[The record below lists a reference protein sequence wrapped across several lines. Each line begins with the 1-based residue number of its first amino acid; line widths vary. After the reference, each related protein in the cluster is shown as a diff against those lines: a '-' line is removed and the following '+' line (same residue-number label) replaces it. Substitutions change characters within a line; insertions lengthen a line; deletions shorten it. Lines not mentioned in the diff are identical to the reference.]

1 MPANNRGGG
10 YGGRGRY
17 QQNQR
22 EEFRLSD
29 GYLKNG
35 YFNDTPTGKAIK
47 TSLMMKTAR
56 DIALGLNSTWP
67 KVKKTQLRKYYDYCK
82 NLQGKMQLKS
92 VGYEVIRPGFVKLLG
107 HATNALNKST
117 PLVPRLFVEFVERN
131 VNAVKDADDFNAFVE
146 HFEMIV
152 AYYSEERLG
161 RGRK

>member
-10 YGGRGRY
+10 YGGRGGRTPY
-17 QQNQR
+17 R
-22 EEFRLSD
+22 EEPGLPE
-29 GYLKNG
+29 GYLKDG

-47 TSLMMKTAR
+47 TSLMMKTAK
-56 DIALGLNSTWP
+56 DIAEGLNSGRTQL
-67 KVKKTQLRKYYDYCK
+67 KKSQLRKYYDYCK
-82 NLQGKMQLKS
+82 NLQDKMQLKS

-117 PLVPRLFVEFVERN
+117 PLVPRLFVAFVERN

-152 AYYSEERLG
+152 AYYPR
-161 RGRK
+161 RD